1 MAGCGLSREEALKLL
16 EQNVSQINL
25 RRHCLATA
33 AIMKALALQR
43 GEDADLWEI
52 TGLLHD
58 LDFERTESD
67 PARHGL
73 DTIEKLR
80 GLLPE
85 EALHAIASHNSENNG
100 VARETTFDQLL
111 TAAECVT
118 GLIAATALVY
128 PDRKIA
134 QVEPSSVMKRMGKS
148 GFARAVSRD
157 GIRMCEPAGLALE
170 PFVSSAL
177 EAMKSISDDLGL

>member
-33 AIMKALALQR
+33 VIMKALALER
-43 GEDADLWEI
+43 GAEAALWEI

-58 LDFERTESD
+58 LDFEKTEAE

-73 DTIEKLR
+73 DTVEMLR

-85 EALHAIASHNSENNG
+85 EALQAIASHNCENNG
-100 VARETTFDQLL
+100 VARKTDFDRLL

-118 GLIAATALVY
+118 GLITATALVY
-128 PDRKIA
+128 PDRRIA
-134 QVEPSSVMKRMGKS
+134 LVESSSVTKRMGKS
-148 GFARAVSRD
+148 GFARAVNRD
-157 GIRMCEPAGLALE
+157 GIRECEQAGIALE

-177 EAMKSISDDLGL
+177 QAMKTISDDLGL